1 MCGIERERERE
12 REQASVTGKSET
24 EGILLLKF
32 HVKKKKRVDFTDE
45 IFIFHNWPS
54 LGKG

>member
-1 MCGIERERERE
+1 M
-12 REQASVTGKSET
+12 TGKSEA

-32 HVKKKKRVDFTDE
+32 HVKKKKKVYFTDK

-54 LGKG
+54 LGKD